1 MLYNVLIV
9 EDDRQMAQ
17 SLAAQIGVM
26 GHTVVIAYGP
36 RVAIRQ
42 LTEVIPDVIFMDI
55 NMPGVDGLE
64 VLRFLRRDPATMKV
78 PVIIVSAEDQEAAK
92 QAALEAGANYY
103 IVKPPM
109 MEDIEKALKTAVR
122 LDLAESAETPAEA
135 QPESRAESPSA
146 APDQTDPSVT
156 PPNPPGTSPTPAD
169 QPAKSSAPSA

>member
-78 PVIIVSAEDQEAAK
+78 PVIIVSAEDQDAAI

-109 MEDIEKALKTAVR
+109 MEDIEKALNTAVR
-122 LDLAESAETPAEA
+122 LDPTESAETLAD
-135 QPESRAESPSA
+135 SPSSA
-146 APDQTDPSVT
+146 ALDQTASSVT
-156 PPNPPGTSPTPAD
+156 PPDPPGTSPTPAD
-169 QPAKSSAPSA
+169 QPAKSSASSA